1 MSTSITL
8 LSGAAVEHPQLA
20 LEAKTLQPAVGVGLQ
35 CSVTNKAEY
44 KHIGGFLHLKFGLSE
59 ALVQN
64 SSFTVTAAPAN

>member
-44 KHIGGFLHLKFGLSE
+44 KHIGGFLHLKIL
-59 ALVQN
+59 A
-64 SSFTVTAAPAN
+64 